1 MSPHVTTAP
10 HLPFQDVSIWSH
22 EALASYGIRKPWE
35 LLRESLQHVVGTIS
49 APEQSWRNLFNSI
62 PLRNAG
68 LFLQT
73 SFQEMATFLN
83 FLEGGG
89 EPNQWDALCQQNR
102 QTYATA
108 DPSAWLAKRPHWHA
122 LAHEFGIGLLS
133 QEHGKSSA
141 SFDHVDP
148 QVGSVDAFFVLPVL
162 HFRLLLHMYFQNF
175 KCQPMTCD
183 NAPCFTMLHHVSPT
197 SSCCQLMSALRLVI
211 VAP

>member
-35 LLRESLQHVVGTIS
+35 ILRESLQHVVGTIS

-62 PLRNAG
+62 PLRDAG

-148 QVGSVDAFFVLPVL
+148 QVGSVDAFFVPLFFVV
-162 HFRLLLHMYFQNF
+162 Q
-175 KCQPMTCD
+175 K
-183 NAPCFTMLHHVSPT
+183 AV
-197 SSCCQLMSALRLVI
+197 
-211 VAP
+211 